1 MSGTH
6 YPQFCALARAAEIL
20 GERWTLL
27 IVRDLLIG
35 PRRFGDLAERL
46 TPLSPTVLTSRL
58 NALLEQGVVRRTTL
72 PPPINVQI
80 YELTPVGLALKPTIH
95 ELIRWGGNFL
105 FPMRPDD
112 AFDPDWVLLGLDAIA
127 RRTAT
132 PARKIL
138 LRVRHKTKTGSFLV
152 AGGAGGTS
160 IVKSDG
166 PGGATLDTTFDTLLR
181 VIATDISV
189 DDAVAKHLARLEG
202 SIHIV
207 RTLPKLFDL
216 RRGTAQT

>member
-1 MSGTH
+1 MSTTR

-27 IVRDLLIG
+27 IVRELLVG
-35 PRRFGDLAERL
+35 QKRFGDLAERL

-58 NALLEQGVVRRTTL
+58 NALVDHGLVRRSLL
-72 PPPINVQI
+72 PPPINIQI
-80 YELTPVGLALKPTIH
+80 YELTPVGLALRPAIY

-112 AFDPDWVLLGLDAIA
+112 EFDPDWVLLGLDAIA
-127 RRTAT
+127 RRTPT

-138 LRVRHKTKTGSFLV
+138 LRVRHKTKAGSFLV
-152 AGGAGGTS
+152 AGGADGTS
-160 IVKSDG
+160 IVKSDV

-181 VIATDISV
+181 VIATDVSV
-189 DDAVAKHLARLEG
+189 DDAVSQNLALLEG
-202 SIHIV
+202 SIHIA

-216 RRGTAQT
+216 RRTL